1 MTIFEANIYHRRTY
15 SSISPFEP
23 WSPWSRVIW
32 HYAVRFFRRFT
43 FSMSNLINHIVQWLL
58 NINRIRCEK
67 HCNNRFMRGGARYI
81 APYRSLFFFLS
92 LFLSVCFFL
101 WSCFD
106 WCHFCCRSHWH
117 FSGYM
122 CCFCQLLVGRSLLA
136 KCRTFSTKMTHRSKN
151 NSMKSICWKWHT
163 HSKKHNER
171 KKRRQKQHTFTL
183 TLLHVTH
190 HVIFIRSYRSQFLI
204 YSFAA
209 WFVLWC
215 RNVNRELF
223 VMLSCSRVFT

>member
-1 MTIFEANIYHRRTY
+1 MRCVFSDDLLLVCQIWLIILFSGCWISIEFDAKNIATIVLCEAAHVT
-15 SSISPFEP
+15 SPLI
-23 WSPWSRVIW
+23 V
-32 HYAVRFFRRFT
+32 HC
-43 FSMSNLINHIVQWLL
+43 FS
-58 NINRIRCEK
+58 
-67 HCNNRFMRGGARYI
+67 
-81 APYRSLFFFLS
+81 FFLS
-92 LFLSVCFFL
+92 FSLFVFFL